1 MRKYVMTEMKYIFT
15 TLHEKQF
22 IKETRHVLCI
32 RSTFNMITMMS
43 RISNKQR
50 QTPHVTQI
58 RCEIN
63 VQ

>member
-1 MRKYVMTEMKYIFT
+1 MSNYLMTEMKASFLF
-15 TLHEKQF
+15 LHEKCVIQ
-22 IKETRHVLCI
+22 ETAQYYVF

-58 RCEIN
+58 R
-63 VQ
+63 